1 MATLSIEQVAALL
14 PELIAKLAPGEE
26 IIIVDGDSPV
36 AKVTSTTR
44 GDLPILRRL
53 ALTDVDVAIDADEQA
68 NDFARYMT

>member
-1 MATLSIEQVAALL
+1 MATLSIKQVAALL
-14 PELIAKLAPGEE
+14 PELIANLAPGEE
-26 IIIVDGDSPV
+26 IIIVDGDLPV

-53 ALTDVDVAIDADEQA
+53 APADVDVAIDVDEQA